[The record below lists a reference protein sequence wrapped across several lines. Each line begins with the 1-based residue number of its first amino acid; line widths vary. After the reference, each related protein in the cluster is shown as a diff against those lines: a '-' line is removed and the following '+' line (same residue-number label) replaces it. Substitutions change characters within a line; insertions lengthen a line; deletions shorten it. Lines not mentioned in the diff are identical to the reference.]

1 METISEFRAQWEKD
15 AEQMDDSVE
24 KIIKKSRFGVRSKRS
39 IWSPGDEEYL
49 KFMMQKYGDN
59 PECLPFLKNQYK
71 YPYNV
76 VSKLTSM
83 GIYEKPGK
91 TYCVYVIGE
100 FEGEYDLYK
109 IGYSNDAKKRLKS
122 LQTGNPRT
130 LEIVWSVS
138 VTDQIQ
144 AVKLESDIH
153 TKLASYNVGGEW
165 FNVSIDEIKKA
176 LDMALQYAEAA

>member
-15 AEQMDDSVE
+15 AEQMDDVV
-24 KIIKKSRFGVRSKRS
+24 KRLIKMSRFDVGKKGS
-39 IWSPGDEEYL
+39 IWRSGDEEYL

-71 YPYNV
+71 KPYNV

-83 GIYEKPGK
+83 GIYKKPGK

-109 IGYSNDAKKRLKS
+109 IGYSNNAKNRLKS
-122 LQTGNPRT
+122 LQTGNPRI

-144 AVKLESDIH
+144 AVILESDMH

-165 FNVSIDEIKKA
+165 FNLPIDEIKKA
-176 LDMALQYAEAA
+176 LDMAIEYAEAA